1 MRFCFGKFLKFVL
14 GFLKNLMLGLVLK
27 YHLLKFAVYSISFT
41 TKAFHTDKIMNV
53 IGTIGTTSS
62 V

>member
-14 GFLKNLMLGLVLK
+14 GFLKNLMLDLVLK
-27 YHLLKFAVYSISFT
+27 YHLLKFAVYSVSFT
-41 TKAFHTDKIMNV
+41 TKAFYTDKIMNV